1 MKQLLGQYGKVII
14 LMLVVLPILTFLL
27 STGEGSF
34 ASKMPEPTSKY
45 QDQDNS
51 VLVSDIAKRQ
61 PPTVV
66 IKDMKMKNGQT
77 YNFSSSSFVDYY
89 NQDGNKNNT
98 TLEVKKVINKDG
110 LLMENPSAGFKAKA
124 GFYRVTYQVTEIYKD
139 SKRVTTKD
147 AKFICD

>member
-1 MKQLLGQYGKVII
+1 MKQFLGQYGKVII

-61 PPTVV
+61 PPTVI

-98 TLEVKKVINKDG
+98 TLEVKKVHK
-110 LLMENPSAGFKAKA
+110 
-124 GFYRVTYQVTEIYKD
+124 
-139 SKRVTTKD
+139 
-147 AKFICD
+147 